1 MRVRT
6 ALALLGVAALAGCG
20 GSSTLSAKQLQ
31 KQAETVHSTAAEG
44 ALLAAGVADE
54 RTTTPF
60 TKIHSKELADQ
71 AKSAASTLTEGKT
84 PGRLEPLRRRL
95 ARRASEIESA
105 LEELHAAPD
114 DSAVGRRVEREL
126 RRLSG

>member
-1 MRVRT
+1 MRVRM
-6 ALALLGVAALAGCG
+6 ALALLGAAAFAGCG

-44 ALLAAGVADE
+44 ALLAAGVADG

-60 TKIHSKELADQ
+60 ARIHSKALADQ
-71 AKSAASTLTEGKT
+71 AKSAASTLSDGKT
-84 PGRLEPLRRRL
+84 SGHLEPQRRRL

-114 DSAVGRRVEREL
+114 ESAVGRRVEQEL